1 MFYVAKG
8 IEAYP
13 YISGTFSYYPPYCR
27 GQEKKFMAKDY
38 DTIQEL
44 EFCTPTARAICV
56 IYLFLYR

>member
-8 IEAYP
+8 IEVSP
-13 YISGTFSYYPPYCR
+13 YISGTFSYYPPYCS
-27 GQEKKFMAKDY
+27 GQEKKIKAKDY
-38 DTIQEL
+38 GTIQEL